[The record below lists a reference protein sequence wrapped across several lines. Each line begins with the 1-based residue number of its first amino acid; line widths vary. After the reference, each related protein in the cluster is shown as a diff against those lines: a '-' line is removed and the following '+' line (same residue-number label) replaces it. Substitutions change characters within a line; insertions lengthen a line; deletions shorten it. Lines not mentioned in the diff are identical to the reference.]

1 MTFPLKS
8 LLAALGLAGLT
19 ACIHTPFSLTM
30 AEAFSKGPKL
40 KALTLN
46 PQLRYLRVSTQGRN
60 ALMVLGYEDPT
71 DSGPIET
78 WYSREGE
85 VLRLQN
91 GRMVGT
97 AGLTVDWQ
105 SVRYKGLPAWAEMA
119 GGQVAEFERQRDEM
133 PGYRFNVADQL
144 VLRPVPPP
152 ANAALEG
159 LNAADLV
166 WYEETVM
173 RPNGPLPSARYALRD
188 KDGVRTVV
196 YGEQCLSAQFCMSWQ
211 TWPAQP

>member
-8 LLAALGLAGLT
+8 LLAALALAGLT
-19 ACIHTPFSLTM
+19 ACIHTPFSLTV
-30 AEAFSKGPKL
+30 AEAFSKGPNL

-46 PQLRYLRVSTQGRN
+46 PKLRYLRVSTQGRT

-97 AGLTVDWQ
+97 AGLAVDWQ
-105 SVRYKGLPAWAEMA
+105 SVKYKDLPAWAEMA
-119 GGQVAEFERQRDEM
+119 GRAEAEFERQRDEM
-133 PGYRFNVADQL
+133 PGYRFNVADKL

-152 ANAALEG
+152 ANAALAG
-159 LNAADLV
+159 LQAGDLV

-173 RPNGPLPSARYALRD
+173 KPSGPLPSARYGLRD

-196 YGEQCLSAQFCMSWQ
+196 FGEQCLSAQFCMSWQ